1 MSEGR
6 SAKRFLPGL
15 ITLAL
20 LVLAVFCW
28 RLAWNAAHTLD
39 ASPETTSFRYIQ
51 GVAAKDYPAMM
62 EEEQRALSPTAFTLW
77 EQKEGEWATSTEL
90 GRGASTSVLEIRGS
104 SRLLFPSSAV
114 LDEEDFS
121 GCLIGVGLSR
131 ALFGDSGAIGAE
143 LDWNGKIYT
152 VRGVLD
158 SPETT
163 LLVQAAPA
171 GETAMTNLSVAGKGQ
186 DFLLRHG
193 LSSALEV
200 SDRLYSQAGKLLVL
214 VAELAAIL
222 LSAALLA
229 GVARRWKGYT
239 ARGIVVW
246 ALWWVVVT
254 AGLLYLLSS
263 VPVELLPSR
272 WSDFAVW
279 RTNLDSWKSYL
290 ASWWAAPKPGPDTYR
305 TGLVLRCLWSIPAAG
320 LLLAAFLRLR
330 SMVLPPKDN

>member
-1 MSEGR
+1 MK
-6 SAKRFLPGL
+6 KRLPGL

-39 ASPETTSFRYIQ
+39 AAPETTSFRYIQ
-51 GVAAKDYPAMM
+51 GVAAKEYPAML

-77 EQKEGEWATSTEL
+77 AQREGERAASTAL
-90 GRGASTSVLEIRGS
+90 DRSLSTSVLEIMGG
-104 SRLLFPSSAV
+104 SRLLFPSPTSAV
-114 LDEEDFS
+114 LDEDDFS
-121 GCLIGVGLSR
+121 GCLIGAGLSR
-131 ALFGDSGAIGAE
+131 ALFGDSAAIGAE
-143 LDWNGKIYT
+143 LDWNGKRYT

-158 SPETT
+158 SPENI
-163 LLVQAAPA
+163 LVVQAAPT

-193 LSSALEV
+193 LTSALEV

-222 LSAALLA
+222 FAAALLA
-229 GVARRWKGYT
+229 GVAKRWKGYT
-239 ARGIVVW
+239 ARGIAVW
-246 ALWWVVVT
+246 TLWWAVVT

-263 VPVELLPSR
+263 VPAELLPSR
-272 WSDFAVW
+272 WSNFDAW

-330 SMVLPPKDN
+330 SLVLRPRDN